1 MPRKIVPKQTC
12 ELCCIAIEKDQDSL
26 QCKGECSCIVHRYC
40 AGVTKCHY
48 EEMNKESTQ
57 FVYIIY
63 ALYYTKKKTKKT
75 PPCLVSKAE
84 HTRAE
89 TNSSSLPSH

>member
-26 QCKGECSCIVHRYC
+26 QCKGECSCVVHRYC

-63 ALYYTKKKTKKT
+63 ALYYTKKKKK
-75 PPCLVSKAE
+75 
-84 HTRAE
+84 
-89 TNSSSLPSH
+89 NSSLPSLQS